1 MAIDVTRSLII
12 VAICAVITFSE
23 RALPF
28 LFFRKGE
35 VPAYIRYLG
44 KVLGLAIM
52 TTLVFY
58 CMRGITF
65 DSLKAFLP
73 QVAACALT
81 VVLHL
86 WRRNTMLSIVAGT
99 ACCMLLTQIL

>member
-28 LFFRKGE
+28 LLFRKGE
-35 VPAYIRYLG
+35 VPGFIRYLG

-65 DSLKAFLP
+65 DSLKAFPP
-73 QVAACALT
+73 QLAACALT

-99 ACCMLLTQIL
+99 ACCMILTQIL